1 MRKLDR
7 VYSVIIIGCEYLDKY
22 ITSLNGET
30 HLKVLSVAKIFGD
43 KANKMEWEEKL
54 GTEDDPCRWII
65 GFKDKTLVIE
75 DGRLAE
81 ERNK

>member
-30 HLKVLSVAKIFGD
+30 HL
-43 KANKMEWEEKL
+43 ANKMEWEEKL

-65 GFKDKTLVIE
+65 EFKDKTLVIE